1 MRTLHWSLA
10 VTAALTA
17 GGTRVTADE
26 LLPPDRPIEQAADHY
41 LDAQLKEDGVPA
53 AGQADD
59 ANLIRRLTLDLVG
72 RIPTAAETRAY
83 VTSAGADKRVKLAD
97 RLMAAPGFVRHQADE
112 FDVMLMDG
120 TQGSVRDYLTRA
132 LQENRPWDRIFR
144 QVVLADERDPAQKGV
159 SAFLKQRLKDVDKL
173 TNDVSTVFFGVNVS
187 CAKCHDHPL
196 VHDWKQDHFYGMKSF
211 FSRTYAAGNFLG
223 ERDYDVVKFKTTKG
237 EERQAKLMFLT
248 GKVVDEPAR
257 AGTPRE
263 PPPKK
268 GGKRD
273 RSPPSTTPPPPPKFS
288 ARARLV
294 ELALE
299 PGQRDFF
306 ARSIVNRV
314 WQRLYG
320 TGLVT
325 PVDQMHSENPPSHP
339 ELLEWLARDTVG
351 HGYDLRRLIRGLVL
365 SRAYSRSS
373 RWEGP
378 GPAPK
383 PQRFAVARVRPLTP
397 MQLAASLRL
406 ATTDPATLPAG
417 MKPEEFE
424 KRVEGLESSAR
435 GFAALLEQPR
445 EDFQVSVTEALL
457 FSNSDRIQK
466 EFLADGGD
474 RLVGRLKQTKDERE
488 LIDTAVRN
496 VLCRPP
502 AEEESKLLGDYLK
515 QRGDRRDEACRQLV
529 WALLTSAEFRFN
541 Y

>member
-1 MRTLHWSLA
+1 
-10 VTAALTA
+10 
-17 GGTRVTADE
+17 
-26 LLPPDRPIEQAADHY
+26 
-41 LDAQLKEDGVPA
+41 
-53 AGQADD
+53 
-59 ANLIRRLTLDLVG
+59 
-72 RIPTAAETRAY
+72 
-83 VTSAGADKRVKLAD
+83 
-97 RLMAAPGFVRHQADE
+97 
-112 FDVMLMDG
+112 
-120 TQGSVRDYLTRA
+120 
-132 LQENRPWDRIFR
+132 
-144 QVVLADERDPAQKGV
+144 
-159 SAFLKQRLKDVDKL
+159 
-173 TNDVSTVFFGVNVS
+173 
-187 CAKCHDHPL
+187 
-196 VHDWKQDHFYGMKSF
+196 MKSF

-257 AGTPRE
+257 TGTPKE

-288 ARARLV
+288 ARAKLV

-339 ELLEWLARDTVG
+339 ELLQWLARDTVG

-406 ATTDPATLPAG
+406 ATTDPATLPPG

-424 KRVEGLESSAR
+424 KRVEGLENSAR

-474 RLVGRLKQTKDERE
+474 RLVGRLKQIKDDRE

-502 AEEESKLLGDYLK
+502 AEEEIKLLGDYLK